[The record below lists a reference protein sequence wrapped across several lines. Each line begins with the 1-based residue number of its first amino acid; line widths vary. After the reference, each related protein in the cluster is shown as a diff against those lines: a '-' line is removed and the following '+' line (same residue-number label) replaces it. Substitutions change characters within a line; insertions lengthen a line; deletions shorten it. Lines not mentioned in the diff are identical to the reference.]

1 MEWRDEGV
9 LLSMRPHG
17 ESAVIIEVFT
27 PSRGRHAGVVRG
39 GASRKLAP
47 ALQPG
52 NLLDLVWQ
60 ARIQDHLGQFTAELI
75 ESRSALWD
83 NRLTLAGLNAVCAL
97 LHFALPERDPHA
109 DLYHASL
116 GLLRAMDS
124 TPDWPR
130 LYLGWEMLLLDVLG
144 YGLDLSH
151 CAVSGATEGLAY
163 VSPKTGRAIARDAAG
178 QWADRLLALPPC
190 LLGAAP
196 QDADELV
203 LALSTTGHFLTARL
217 AHDLAPRPFP
227 VARQRLIDLLARA
240 ARE

>member
-1 MEWRDEGV
+1 MDWRDQA
-9 LLSMRPHG
+9 LMLTSRPYG
-17 ESAVIIEVFT
+17 ENSVIIEVFT

-39 GASRKLAP
+39 GASRKLTP
-47 ALQPG
+47 VLQPG

-60 ARIQDHLGQFTAELI
+60 ARLQDHLGQFTPELI

-83 NRLTLAGLNAVCAL
+83 DRLTLAGLNAVCGL

-116 GLLRAMDS
+116 GLLGAMDG

-151 CAVSGATEGLAY
+151 CTVSGATEGLAY
-163 VSPKTGRAIARDAAG
+163 VSPKTGRAIARAAAG
-178 QWADRLLALPPC
+178 PWADRLLALPPC
-190 LLGAAP
+190 LLGPPP
-196 QDADELV
+196 QDVDELV

-227 VARQRLIDLLARA
+227 TARARLIELLGR
-240 ARE
+240 RVG